1 MNLAER
7 ARRIAAVDPLPFFT
21 RIILDYE
28 VHDFLRGITR
38 WQIFKLLF
46 QPQKCFLITS
56 VAKCLL
62 EDLEH
67 RGMPM
72 ECKWARVLVGA
83 FPLLSS
89 RRCKIRPEAE
99 NDSWMVRWIILRD
112 LEAIRNIYLVT
123 LRCGQKEQEIQQYL
137 RVGIPAPSELCKG
150 LDTQAATAL
159 WLSNRMRRNCTEFK
173 EDWDKVS
180 GIGNN
185 ENGSK
190 S

>member
-83 FPLLSS
+83 FPLMSSS
-89 RRCKIRPEAE
+89 RFKIRPEAE
-99 NDSWMVRWIILRD
+99 NDYWMVRWIILRD

-137 RVGIPAPSELCKG
+137 AHLVRIHGNQRKSRLNFRFDINLAVIG
-150 LDTQAATAL
+150 LPLHQLQRIVNDL
-159 WLSNRMRRNCTEFK
+159 
-173 EDWDKVS
+173 
-180 GIGNN
+180 
-185 ENGSK
+185 
-190 S
+190 